1 MLRSVQHSF
10 FKSYPTLSS
19 SFHFILLLFSLFFSD
34 EHTSSYIILI
44 LPLSTLNILC
54 LISLTLFMLSH
65 FPYSA
70 LPLFVHSYCSYNA
83 HLTTS
88 SIVTSSASSFNSPS
102 QLCFPYGKFSCSR
115 QGEIACM
122 IHGWAALPYESA
134 VRHLES
140 SALEKLIVL
149 NHKRY
154 FVSEDTQC
162 NIVYLTFD
170 PPVDRDVVRLGVY
183 GTKPVDRLFCDQ
195 VQTMLNQ
202 RLIEITAKTV
212 SRILT
217 QNASLHASYITF
229 LRQGGAQ
236 RHMTL
241 SFVLPNYVQDVYFF
255 CTIARQ
261 IFLNT
266 QVLNRLFTNTQNIG
280 DKKSGGKTISFLFQ
294 YPVLHY

>member
-1 MLRSVQHSF
+1 M
-10 FKSYPTLSS
+10 
-19 SFHFILLLFSLFFSD
+19 
-34 EHTSSYIILI
+34 HT
-44 LPLSTLNILC
+44 P
-54 LISLTLFMLSH
+54 
-65 FPYSA
+65 
-70 LPLFVHSYCSYNA
+70 
-83 HLTTS
+83 TTS
-88 SIVTSSASSFNSPS
+88 SIVTSSASSFYSPS

-280 DKKSGGKTISFLFQ
+280 DKKSAGKTILSFFDILIYAAKLYSRFRVQKHCCFFMCKSSAALNNCAHFFLHRISLYTSPSSPGTHQHSNVYSLFIVVM
-294 YPVLHY
+294 PSLCFLL